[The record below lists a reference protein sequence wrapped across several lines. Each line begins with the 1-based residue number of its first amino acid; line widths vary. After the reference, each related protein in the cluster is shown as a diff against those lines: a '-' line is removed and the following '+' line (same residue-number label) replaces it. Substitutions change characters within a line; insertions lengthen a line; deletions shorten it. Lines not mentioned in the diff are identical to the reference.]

1 MFGKFLSLIA
11 KNIRLAKK
19 LVSDYDKPFRRAI
32 IARETVGKSKIARAK
47 IYLYFFNL

>member
-11 KNIRLAKK
+11 INIRLAKK
-19 LVSDYDKPFRRAI
+19 LVNDYDKSFRRAI